1 MSTFTQLKLSNTR
14 KPAQQPAIIQQRT
27 KLSNRILEQIELAKA
42 QQAGETFSSERLK
55 NVVGSDGIKRTV
67 ETAKRVKQWWFVADT
82 GKLCLNVRYVSKLLE
97 LAKGKNAVELVDA
110 SDLLKTLSIIQAAVI
125 AGELDT
131 QIEAASGQLRSGFKR

>member
-1 MSTFTQLKLSNTR
+1 MSALTALKLSNTR

-42 QQAGETFSSERLK
+42 QQAGETFSSKRLK

-82 GKLCLNVRYVSKLLE
+82 GKLCLNVRYGSKILE
-97 LAKGKNAVELVDA
+97 LSKNKTTVELA
-110 SDLLKTLSIIQAAVI
+110 SADDLINTLNIIQSAVI
-125 AGELDT
+125 AGELDV
-131 QIEAASGQLRSGFKR
+131 QIESASGQLRAGFKQ